1 MANKF
6 IFGTDI
12 IPQKLRFL
20 AKEHH
25 RRKGDYGV
33 FVDTLYRVSRN
44 ADGSGSTEWLLT
56 RFHGKNGEAYSAI
69 LIVEDEHVTEYF
81 HCMRRDEKIMI
92 ESWKAFMEE
101 RDDG

>member
-1 MANKF
+1 MAKF
-6 IFGTDI
+6 IFGTYI

-20 AKEHH
+20 AKEYH
-25 RRKGDYGV
+25 RRHGDYGV

-56 RFHGKNGEAYSAI
+56 RFHNKTGEAYSAI
-69 LIVEDEHVTEYF
+69 LIVEDEHLTEYF
-81 HCMRRDEKIMI
+81 SCMRRDEKIMI

-101 RDDG
+101 EDDG